1 MKDAVKGLWN
11 IVLSGYPKSG
21 KTLLARRLITENPN
35 FARVGVDEL
44 RTMLFNEAPPCRDEF
59 LLYSM
64 IAQIRDNLL
73 RKGYSVVIDSTAP
86 DNVTRNFLLSARIR
100 NVNRM
105 VILFNVEREIIVER
119 NIMFFGDA
127 SPVSAWDKR
136 WEPPVGG
143 VPIFKF
149 KSNNMEEFEV
159 CYARLRELLK
169 SETHP
174 FRPEFYR
181 IPMPIKEIRKALRIL
196 LKRRSK

>member
-1 MKDAVKGLWN
+1 MKDSVKGLWN

-21 KTLLARRLITENPN
+21 KTMLARRLVTENPN
-35 FARVGVDEL
+35 FTRVGVDEL
-44 RTMLFNEAPPCRDEF
+44 REMLFSEAPPCRDEF

-73 RKGYSVVIDSTAP
+73 KKGYSVVIDSTAP
-86 DNVTRNFLLSARIR
+86 DNITRNFLLSTRIR

-105 VILFNVEREIIVER
+105 VILFNVEKEIIIER

-127 SPVSAWDKR
+127 SPVSVWDEK

-149 KSNNMEEFEV
+149 RSNNMEEFETS
-159 CYARLRELLK
+159 YAHLKELLK
-169 SETHP
+169 SEMHP
-174 FRPEFYR
+174 FKPEFYR
-181 IPMPIKEIRKALRIL
+181 LPMPIKEIREALKIF
-196 LKRRSK
+196 LKKRSK